1 MNLHKLSLACFLLM
15 ITACSELQALRDN
28 APQAT
33 DGTAPVIDG
42 AAPVIDGKRGVH
54 GWLADFH
61 ELRTWPPESLTAVL
75 DAREAA
81 FRAKPTIE
89 NRMRLVMLLLVDV
102 ESVRDDRR
110 ARLLLNG
117 LDPLPSGPDDRE
129 FIVLLQQF
137 LDGRRDCEQ
146 KLSVLWK
153 QVTQQNRRIDE
164 LEQQLKALTSIEQNI
179 QQREPPPVKTDVK

>member
-1 MNLHKLSLACFLLM
+1 MNLHKIPLACFLLV

-28 APQAT
+28 TPQST
-33 DGTAPVIDG
+33 DV

-61 ELRTWPPESLTAVL
+61 GLRIQPPESLPAVL
-75 DAREAA
+75 DAREEA
-81 FRAKPTIE
+81 FRTEPEIE
-89 NRMRLVMLLLVDV
+89 NRMRLVMLLLVDA

-110 ARLLLNG
+110 ARLLLKG
-117 LDPLPSGPDDRE
+117 LEPLPASPDDRE
-129 FIVLLQQF
+129 FITLLQQF
-137 LDGRRDCEQ
+137 LDGRRDYEQ